1 MTEKTADKISKSQIS
16 KEVSEAISKS
26 MNYVLKKDLF
36 DTLESITEKSF
47 KDIKKI
53 CGALDIGYGNTKYLS
68 GVDED
73 GELILGSFPSF
84 TPLASS
90 NKISGNMFMSRDT
103 KVVDVDGTLY
113 EVGKESEDL
122 ISGSSTDAAK
132 VLDESYIFSS
142 SYKALFLGAL
152 SYMNVEEYDVLVM
165 GLPVNYIHNS
175 DKLAE
180 LFTGKFEVAE
190 GKFCTVKKVIVIPQ
204 PLGGF
209 YQVALDHDLYEDMLD
224 EFNLVID
231 PGYLTFDVLTT
242 KGLTPIDPRSDAI
255 PGGMSKILNALAKSV
270 SEELGK
276 KYDDL
281 NAIDKGIRVLRKFK
295 NEDGNKVKRRAIK
308 VGKEIIELDPHIKKM
323 IPVID
328 NSIIAMKNIVKTYD
342 DIENIILVGGAEN
355 IFYRRIEKHLVDR
368 EIFKADN
375 ALFSNVI
382 GFFYV
387 GIIDIIKNSK

>member
-1 MTEKTADKISKSQIS
+1 MTEKITAKKTT
-16 KEVSEAISKS
+16 VSNI
-26 MNYVLKKDLF
+26 MNYILNKDLKDTF
-36 DTLESITEKSF
+36 DNIT
-47 KDIKKI
+47 KKTFTDVKGTI
-53 CGALDIGYGNTKYLS
+53 GSLDIGYGNTKYLS
-68 GVDED
+68 GIGED
-73 GELILGSFPSF
+73 GELKLGTFPSI

-103 KVVDVDGTLY
+103 HVVDVEGTLY
-113 EVGKESEDL
+113 EVGVESEDL
-122 ISGSSTDAAK
+122 ISGANTDAAK
-132 VLDESYIFSS
+132 VLDESYIFSNQ
-142 SYKALFLGAL
+142 YKALFLGAL
-152 SYMNVEEYDVLVM
+152 TYMDEEVFDILVV
-165 GLPVNYIHNS
+165 GLPVNYIHNA

-180 LFTGKFEVAE
+180 ACTGTFDLPE
-190 GKFCTVKKVIVIPQ
+190 GKKCIVKRVIVIPQ

-209 YQVALDHDLYEDMLD
+209 YQVAIDQELYEDMLG

-281 NAIDKGIRVLRKFK
+281 NAIDKGIRTLRKFK
-295 NEDGNKVKRRAIK
+295 NEDGTTIKRRAIK
-308 VGKEIIELDPHIKKM
+308 VGKQIIELDPHIKKM

-328 NSIIAMKNIVKTYD
+328 NSITSMKNIVKTYD
-342 DIENIILVGGAEN
+342 DIENIILVGGAES
-355 IFYRRIEKHLVDR
+355 IFYKRIEKHLVDR

-375 ALFSNVI
+375 ALYSNVI

-387 GIIDIIKNSK
+387 GIIDSIKSK

>member
-1 MTEKTADKISKSQIS
+1 MTEKITAKKTAISNAMNYIVKNDLQETFESISK
-16 KEVSEAISKS
+16 K
-26 MNYVLKKDLF
+26 
-36 DTLESITEKSF
+36 TF
-47 KDIKKI
+47 KDIKGSI
-53 CGALDIGYGNTKYLS
+53 GALDIGYGNTKYLS
-68 GVDED
+68 GVNDEC
-73 GELILGSFPSF
+73 ELILGSFPSL

-90 NKISGNMFMSRDT
+90 NKIGGNMFMSRDT
-103 KVVDVDGTLY
+103 HVVNVDETLY
-113 EVGKESEDL
+113 EVGVESEDL
-122 ISGSSTDAAK
+122 ISGSNTDAAK
-132 VLDESYIFSS
+132 VLDESYIFTAQ
-142 SYKALFLGAL
+142 YKALFLGAL
-152 SYMNVEEYDVLVM
+152 AYMNVEEFDVLVM
-165 GLPVNYIHNS
+165 GLPVNYIHNA

-180 LFTGKFEVAE
+180 LFTDTFELPNN
-190 GKFCTVKKVIVIPQ
+190 KKCKINKIVVIPQ

-209 YQVALDHDLYEDMLD
+209 YQVAIDHELYEDMLG

-276 KYDDL
+276 NYDDL
-281 NAIDKGIRVLRKFK
+281 NAIDKGIRKMRKFK
-295 NEDGNKVKRRAIK
+295 NEDGDTVKRRAIK
-308 VGKEIIELDPHIKKM
+308 VGKKIIELDPHIKKM
-323 IPVID
+323 IPVIE

-355 IFYRRIEKHLVDR
+355 IFYKRIEKHLVDR

-375 ALFSNVI
+375 ALYSNVI

-387 GIIDIIKNSK
+387 GVIDAIKS